1 MLAPE
6 ANCGSGDERRK
17 KKGKEALSDSDR
29 VKDLSPKLT
38 LLWLLPNLED
48 GGLGEGGVCVQKRGG
63 VCVWNAGVVHQK
75 VTCQSAEVCL
85 PSRAQTADDETEA
98 H

>member
-1 MLAPE
+1 ME
-6 ANCGSGDERRK
+6 GSVRE
-17 KKGKEALSDSDR
+17 
-29 VKDLSPKLT
+29 
-38 LLWLLPNLED
+38 
-48 GGLGEGGVCVQKRGG
+48 GVCAKTGWG